1 MAPASVILPLN
12 FIFNQIIR
20 LLLTPMLLQMSK
32 KKSRKYVKLARK
44 TGLLYAIYY
53 VISDAGVKQATTVA
67 MLKNSLPAEN
77 L

>member
-32 KKSRKYVKLARK
+32 KKSREYVKLARK
-44 TGLLYAIYY
+44 TGLLYTIYY
-53 VISDAGVKQATTVA
+53 VISDAGVTTVA
-67 MLKNSLPAEN
+67 VLKNSLPAEN

>member
-32 KKSRKYVKLARK
+32 KKSREYVKLARK
-44 TGLLYAIYY
+44 TGLLCTIYY
-53 VISDAGVKQATTVA
+53 VTSDAGMTTVA
-67 MLKNSLPAEN
+67 VLKNSLPAEN